1 LRKRASELP
10 RRGELEAA
18 EDRYDRD
25 QDREFNQGEAAL
37 GIPAGGPGGGCG
49 GCFHV
54 GIGAASGSPFA
65 ATILLMVVFSRV
77 VMIVRLGAG

>member
-1 LRKRASELP
+1 
-10 RRGELEAA
+10 
-18 EDRYDRD
+18 
-25 QDREFNQGEAAL
+25 L